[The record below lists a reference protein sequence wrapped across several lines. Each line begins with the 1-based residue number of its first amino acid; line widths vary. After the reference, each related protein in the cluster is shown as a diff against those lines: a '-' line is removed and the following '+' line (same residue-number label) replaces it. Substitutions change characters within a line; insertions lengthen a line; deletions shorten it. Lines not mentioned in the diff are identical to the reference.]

1 MNLPANLNLRALRH
15 ALASLMLSATTT
27 TTVMAQTVR
36 EDISLFDKPDGIQ
49 STNKLKAGTPVK
61 PLKRQGFWVEV
72 DAGGK
77 SGWLKVSAVNFST
90 GASGPTAIDTGRLGT
105 GNIVATSVAR
115 GLSAK
120 DLLEGK
126 PNFEEA
132 GKLDLLGADVA
143 AVDALRL
150 QGGTKLVVL
159 TIALAAPAPTPAPP
173 AAPPSATGTQPA
185 AAGAA
190 APATRKK
197 KDGDDW

>member
-1 MNLPANLNLRALRH
+1 MPTDLMSRLLKVAMLGLILSETTALF
-15 ALASLMLSATTT
+15 
-27 TTVMAQTVR
+27 AQTLR
-36 EDISLFDKPDGIQ
+36 EETGLFDRVDGTQ
-49 STNKLKAGTPVK
+49 SASKLNAGTPVK
-61 PLKRQGFWVEV
+61 PLKRQGFWLEV
-72 DAGGK
+72 DAGSK
-77 SGWLKVSAVNFST
+77 SGWLKVSAVNFSS

-126 PNFEEA
+126 PNFVEA
-132 GKLDLLGADVA
+132 GKLDLLGADAA

-150 QGGTKLVVL
+150 QGETKLVVL

-173 AAPPSATGTQPA
+173 AAPPSATGTQPVAA

-190 APATRKK
+190 ATATGKK